1 MKKCLLLFTAAACV
15 GLASCSETLSEE
27 DKQLEEIQKKFDFSE
42 VNTEGLEIKTVYGFQ
57 DHNGPIIGNSLTGGV
72 NPFIYSHPDLVAVI
86 GEINKCLWLG
96 LFDRESGKLKYQY
109 MDIEHPISYS
119 AYGVEYE
126 YGVGSVLGIY
136 FEGNDIAI
144 AIQYPKYESA
154 KARLDLIAFD
164 KNNKVSR
171 TTIAEETYCY
181 TGMVMI
187 DQWANNA
194 ICFCD
199 LVRWAIIYDIDKSEV
214 LCYGYDEKLL
224 HAVAA
229 KLYPEITGDIFIS
242 NTDLLHFWHIS
253 YPTDNT
259 TLWII
264 ECQCTYD
271 AVAAT
276 KKNIKLFDIYTG
288 DSSKAPHYS
297 FKYQTRT
304 DDHISAVITQTEYDG
319 TVTTKTVDIRLE
331 NDELKVEI
339 Q

>member
-1 MKKCLLLFTAAACV
+1 MKKFLLLFTAAACV

-126 YGVGSVLGIY
+126 YGVGRVLGIY

-144 AIQYPKYESA
+144 AIQYPKYEST

-229 KLYPEITGDIFIS
+229 KLYPEIDGNIFIS
-242 NTDLLHFWHIS
+242 NTDLLHFWNIFCGRALS
-253 YPTDNT
+253 ITEY
-259 TLWII
+259 
-264 ECQCTYD
+264 QCTYD
-271 AVAAT
+271 TVAT
-276 KKNIKLFDIYTG
+276 TIEYVELFDTYTG
-288 DSSKAPHYS
+288 DSLQVPRYS
-297 FKYQTRT
+297 VEYQIKT
-304 DDHISAVITQTEYDG
+304 DDHIFAIITQTEYDG

-331 NDELKVEI
+331 NDELKIEI

>member
-1 MKKCLLLFTAAACV
+1 MKKFLLLFTAAACV
-15 GLASCSETLSEE
+15 GLASCSETLSAE
-27 DKQLEEIQKKFDFSE
+27 DKKLEEIQKKFDFSE
-42 VNTEGLEIKTVYGFQ
+42 V
-57 DHNGPIIGNSLTGGV
+57 
-72 NPFIYSHPDLVAVI
+72 
-86 GEINKCLWLG
+86 
-96 LFDRESGKLKYQY
+96 
-109 MDIEHPISYS
+109 DIENIQDIREETKFSTSDLTVFTGTIDDCAWIGVFDSQSGSLKCQYTDVDHPTSYF
-119 AYGVEYE
+119 AYGEEYE
-126 YGVGSVLGIY
+126 YRAGSVLGIY

-144 AIQYPKYESA
+144 AIQYPKYEST

-171 TTIAEETYCY
+171 TTIAEEIYSD
-181 TGMVMI
+181 TGMFRFA
-187 DQWANNA
+187 QWTNNT

-199 LVRWAIIYDIDKSEV
+199 QGGYMASIYDINKNEV
-214 LCYGYDEKLL
+214 LCFSSNADLFY
-224 HAVAA
+224 AVRT

-276 KKNIKLFDIYTG
+276 KKNIKLFDTYTG

-319 TVTTKTVDIRLE
+319 TVTTKIVDIRLE
-331 NDELKVEI
+331 NDELKIEI